1 MTNFRGS
8 KVSSQDITEILETG
22 MSPMSRTAADKRQN
36 MSNEEK
42 VSYTKPTTDKTD
54 DTRDNEEKVI
64 ISQNLT
70 KLFDG
75 IEQLSILIV
84 IIITIIGPFTQ
95 FQLDVLVVTQ
105 NDRGL
110 RVAPNLAYGTRI
122 YFRNYYQK
130 QMICH
135 L

>member
-8 KVSSQDITEILETG
+8 KVSSQDITDVLETG

-84 IIITIIGPFTQ
+84 III
-95 FQLDVLVVTQ
+95 V
-105 NDRGL
+105 
-110 RVAPNLAYGTRI
+110 NLG
-122 YFRNYYQK
+122 N
-130 QMICH
+130 
-135 L
+135 

>member
-8 KVSSQDITEILETG
+8 KVSSQDITEVLETG

-84 IIITIIGPFTQ
+84 IIITIIDPFTQ
-95 FQLDVLVVTQ
+95 FQLDV
-105 NDRGL
+105 L